1 MSRTQSRFWLI
12 LLLTIL
18 SLVIS
23 LPQEINYTVM
33 TEDELKFRKNRR
45 DPFILQ
51 VLSNSRVMLVGDEQE
66 LVS

>member
-1 MSRTQSRFWLI
+1 
-12 LLLTIL
+12 
-18 SLVIS
+18 
-23 LPQEINYTVM
+23 M

-51 VLSNSRVMLVGDEQE
+51 VLSNSRVMLIGDEQE